1 MSNPTHQSMAEA
13 WIQYTH
19 LDKLYGYLP
28 GMAAALPAIFGLQPE
43 RYAEV
48 TARFDANARDA
59 ARQLLADDRFAAR
72 VDALPFETGQSVL
85 AIGDSITDDL
95 QSWVEILRHLLD
107 LRRPGHDVR
116 VINGGLS
123 AHTTAMVLRRWP
135 ATLARRPEWI
145 ICMLGGNDVTRV
157 GPEPTKPQVSL
168 AESIANLVELGR
180 IATALTAASWVW
192 MTPVPVREDRIA
204 AFPAFQY
211 GQSTWRN
218 ADILALADAIRRFDE
233 TVVDLVAAFGV
244 PPNADLQGP
253 DGVHPSL
260 AGQTAI
266 VTALVEH
273 LTSSLASDTAN
284 STDSMG
290 GNATSDDEGGRR

>member
-1 MSNPTHQSMAEA
+1 MSDPTPQSMAET

-28 GMAAALPAIFGLQPE
+28 GMADALPAIFGLQPE
-43 RYAEV
+43 RYAEA
-48 TARFDANARDA
+48 TARFDTNARNA

-72 VDALPFETGQSVL
+72 IDALPFGSGQSVL
-85 AIGDSITDDL
+85 AVGDSVTDDL
-95 QSWVEILRHLLD
+95 QSWAEILRHLLD
-107 LRRPGHDVR
+107 LRRPGHGVR
-116 VINGGLS
+116 VVNGGLS

-135 ATLARRPEWI
+135 ATLAQRPEWI

-168 AESIANLVELGR
+168 AESIANLVELRR

-192 MTPVPVREDRIA
+192 MTPAPVMEDRIA
-204 AFPAFQY
+204 AFPAFRY

-218 ADILALADAIRRFDE
+218 ADILALADAIGRFDDP
-233 TVVDLVAAFGV
+233 VVDLAATFGV
-244 PPNADLQGP
+244 PPHATLQGP

-260 AGQTAI
+260 GGQTAI

-273 LTSSLASDTAN
+273 LTTSSPAPDAAN
-284 STDSMG
+284 SAEVMG
-290 GNATSDDEGGRR
+290 GTRDS

>member
-1 MSNPTHQSMAEA
+1 MSNPTPQQTVDT

-28 GMAAALPAIFGLQPE
+28 GMAGALPAIFGLPPE

-48 TARFDANARDA
+48 TARFDAQARDA

-72 VDALPFETGQSVL
+72 VDALPFEDGQSVL
-85 AIGDSITDDL
+85 AVGDSLTDDL
-95 QSWVEILRHLLD
+95 QSWAEILRHLLD
-107 LRRPGHDVR
+107 LRRPRHGVR
-116 VINGGLS
+116 VVNGGLS

-135 ATLARRPEWI
+135 AALAQRPDWI

-168 AESIANLVELGR
+168 AESIANLVELRRVAG
-180 IATALTAASWVW
+180 ALTAAAWIW
-192 MTPVPVREDRIA
+192 MTPVPVSEERVA
-204 AFPAFQY
+204 AHPAFRY

-218 ADILALADAIRRFDE
+218 ADVLALAEAIGKFHE
-233 TVVDLVAAFGV
+233 PVVDLVTAFGV
-244 PPNADLQGP
+244 PVHPDLQGP

-273 LTSSLASDTAN
+273 LTAGSTGTSIGSSS
-284 STDSMG
+284 
-290 GNATSDDEGGRR
+290 